1 MLNIGDRVKFHY
13 GYYRICDYG
22 EITDKYYN
30 NNIGIE
36 YHIKSEKTHEY
47 FWRIECE
54 LLKIVTI
61 YAGIF

>member
-1 MLNIGDRVKFHY
+1 MLKTGDRVKF
-13 GYYRICDYG
+13 YYKNFDYG
-22 EITDKYYN
+22 KITDNRYN
-30 NNIGIE
+30 VYQIM
-36 YHIKSEKTHEY
+36 YKIKSETTHEY

>member
-13 GYYRICDYG
+13 GYG
-22 EITDKYYN
+22 KITDHYKENGSY
-30 NNIGIE
+30 IL
-36 YHIKSEKTHEY
+36 KSETTHEY
-47 FWRIECE
+47 YYRFRNE